1 MHLGVHVSIAGKI
14 YDSIVRAESLG
25 CTAMQIFSRNPRE
38 WKHAPLDPKDIQEFK
53 KRRKKSRISPL
64 VIHVPYLTNLA
75 SPRSRL
81 FYNSVR
87 YNIEYLREADALGA
101 EYLVTHMGSHKKS
114 GEARGLGRV
123 TEALNRI
130 LGRTAGLKTMILL
143 ENTSGSGSW
152 LGYKFWHIKNIFDN
166 LVDKKRV
173 GVCLDTCHAY
183 SAGYDLASE
192 SGLESTLNELDSLVG
207 LEKLKVI
214 HLNDT
219 KDELDSR
226 RDRHEHIGKGKIGLA
241 GFKRI
246 LHHPK
251 LRNLAFI
258 LETPKE
264 EQEND
269 INNMKTVKKL
279 SAFARHKS

>member
-14 YDSIVRAESLG
+14 YDSIDRAKSLG

-38 WKHAPLDPKDIQEFK
+38 WKHAPLDQQDIQEFK

-87 YNIEYLREADALGA
+87 YNIEYLREADILGA

-114 GEARGLGRV
+114 GEARGLNRV
-123 TEALNRI
+123 SEALNRI

-152 LGYKFWHIKNIFDN
+152 LGYKFWHIKKIFDN

-192 SGLESTLNELDSLVG
+192 SGFESTLNELDSLVG

-241 GFKRI
+241 GFKRLI
-246 LHHPK
+246 NHPK
-251 LRNLAFI
+251 LRHLPFI
-258 LETPKE
+258 LETPKQDLE
-264 EQEND
+264 DD
-269 INNMKTVKKL
+269 IRNLKTVRKL
-279 SAFARHKS
+279 SASVPK